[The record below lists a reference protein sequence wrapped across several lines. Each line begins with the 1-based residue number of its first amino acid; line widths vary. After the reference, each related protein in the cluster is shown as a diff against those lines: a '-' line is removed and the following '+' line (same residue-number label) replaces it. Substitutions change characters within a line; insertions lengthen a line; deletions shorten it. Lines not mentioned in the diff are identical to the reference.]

1 MLNEM
6 SVMRSPYSREIRPSH
21 KTLLLKS
28 RNNTARSYCTH
39 PTHQSPP
46 YVQCNRR
53 PRPTGRGEDDLG
65 ALELRACRDS
75 LKPRTQCS
83 PRRKETER
91 EERKEGGIKGRRI
104 ERDRGTKSGS
114 FPRKLLRTALLLAQ
128 AHFPSRVPP
137 WDRRVWRVRSRN
149 FF

>member
-46 YVQCNRR
+46 SLCAVQSTSASDREGRGR
-53 PRPTGRGEDDLG
+53 PRGSRTS
-65 ALELRACRDS
+65 CM
-75 LKPRTQCS
+75 PRLIKT
-83 PRRKETER
+83 PHAMFAAEERNGKRRKERGRDKRAANRER
-91 EERKEGGIKGRRI
+91 
-104 ERDRGTKSGS
+104 
-114 FPRKLLRTALLLAQ
+114 PRNKIRLLPKKVV
-128 AHFPSRVPP
+128 AHCTPSRSGPFPVSHLGI
-137 WDRRVWRVRSRN
+137 VESGE
-149 FF
+149 

>member
-1 MLNEM
+1 M
-6 SVMRSPYSREIRPSH
+6 
-21 KTLLLKS
+21 
-28 RNNTARSYCTH
+28 
-39 PTHQSPP
+39 
-46 YVQCNRR
+46 QCNRR

-91 EERKEGGIKGRRI
+91 EERKEGGIEGRRI

-128 AHFPSRVPP
+128 AHFPCPTLGSSGLESEVTQLLLDLSWAIKARGPCQYTSPGLPISPP
-137 WDRRVWRVRSRN
+137 LFLSINYSAQGGWIYELHCTM
-149 FF
+149 